1 MNTHIIHG
9 SIALL
14 ITASTF
20 AGTPTTKPEAKKPNP
35 LSFADGLFTVDFE
48 ARARFEA
55 RSNNRDFDDRINDDN
70 DDSWAVT
77 RLRIGLAVK
86 PAPWL
91 KLYAQVQDTRE
102 FDSDRVNTP
111 GLRGNEGDD
120 NFDLRQAYVEL
131 GDLKAFPL
139 SLTLGRQRLSY
150 GEQRLIADSKW
161 GNLGR
166 TFDAVKLRWQPD
178 KTQWLDL
185 FAARPVQVKE
195 EVFNNSDSA
204 DNFFGA
210 YYSTDALGPQTTD
223 LYILH
228 RDKSDAQPDLDPTN
242 KLDARGAWNGPA
254 QRITTLGTRWK
265 SKPLHGWDYTLEAAY
280 QFGDVWAAD
289 RTTPAL
295 DHSAFAAHLSGGY
308 TWEKADWKPRLGL
321 AYNYAT
327 GDSDPTDGRSE
338 GFQNLFPSNHAK
350 FGDSDPFGWRNIHN
364 AQLRLSAKP
373 AKNVEL
379 ELAYHANWLAD
390 TADYWYRGNGIST
403 LRTRT
408 PAGRDVRTI
417 GASNFA
423 GHEIDLTAKWTVNE
437 HLTVEAGYSHFFAGA
452 YLSDTGATDDA
463 DFAYVQASVT
473 F

>member
-1 MNTHIIHG
+1 MNTHIING
-9 SIALL
+9 SVALL

-20 AGTPTTKPEAKKPNP
+20 AGTATTKPEAKKPNP
-35 LSFADGLFTVDFE
+35 LSFEDGLFTVDFE

-150 GEQRLIADSKW
+150 GEQRLVADSRW
-161 GNLGR
+161 GNFGR

-195 EVFNNSDSA
+195 EVFNDSDSA
-204 DNFFGA
+204 DNFVGA
-210 YYSTDALGPQTTD
+210 YYSTDALSLQT
-223 LYILH
+223 
-228 RDKSDAQPDLDPTN
+228 
-242 KLDARGAWNGPA
+242 W
-254 QRITTLGTRWK
+254 
-265 SKPLHGWDYTLEAAY
+265 
-280 QFGDVWAAD
+280 
-289 RTTPAL
+289 
-295 DHSAFAAHLSGGY
+295 
-308 TWEKADWKPRLGL
+308 
-321 AYNYAT
+321 
-327 GDSDPTDGRSE
+327 
-338 GFQNLFPSNHAK
+338 
-350 FGDSDPFGWRNIHN
+350 
-364 AQLRLSAKP
+364 
-373 AKNVEL
+373 
-379 ELAYHANWLAD
+379 WLK
-390 TADYWYRGNGIST
+390 
-403 LRTRT
+403 
-408 PAGRDVRTI
+408 VR
-417 GASNFA
+417 
-423 GHEIDLTAKWTVNE
+423 
-437 HLTVEAGYSHFFAGA
+437 
-452 YLSDTGATDDA
+452 
-463 DFAYVQASVT
+463 
-473 F
+473 